1 MKPGGGM
8 KSGALSEWL
17 ARPPCA
23 SFLGGKSRNLIIGFF
38 LVGFLG
44 ILKSVYGIG
53 IVPLSEAL
61 QIRQLQ

>member
-8 KSGALSEWL
+8 KSGALSERL

-23 SFLGGKSRNLIIGFF
+23 SFLGGKSRNLIAGFF

-61 QIRQLQ
+61 QIRQL

>member
-23 SFLGGKSRNLIIGFF
+23 SFLGGKSRNLIAGFF